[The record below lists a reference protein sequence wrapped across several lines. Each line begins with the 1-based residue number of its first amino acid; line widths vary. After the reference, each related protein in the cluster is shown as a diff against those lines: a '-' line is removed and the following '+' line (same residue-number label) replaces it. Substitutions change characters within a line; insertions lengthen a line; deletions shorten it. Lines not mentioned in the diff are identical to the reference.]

1 MINILLADDH
11 PYLRRG
17 LAQILIDEFPGAVI
31 GEASNVPEMLEHA
44 QKQHWDVVVLD
55 LTMPGRGGLEGLHEL
70 KRLHPSLPV
79 LVLSMHPEDQF
90 AVRVLRAGGSGYL
103 TKESAP
109 QELVHAIKAIWKGGK
124 YITPKAADLL
134 AAHLQ
139 QHGDSEQPL
148 HSSLSDREYQVFGLI
163 AAGHTITDISEQLA
177 LSVKTISTYR
187 SRILAKLN
195 LKTNADLARYAIQHC
210 LVE

>member
-17 LAQILIDEFPGAVI
+17 LTQILTDEFSEAVI
-31 GEASNVPEMLEHA
+31 GEASNVHELVE
-44 QKQHWDVVVLD
+44 QVQQRRWDVVVLD

-70 KRLHPSLPV
+70 KRLFPNLPV

-90 AVRVLRAGGSGYL
+90 AVRVLRAGGAGYL

-109 QELVHAIKAIWKGGK
+109 QELVQAIKAISRGGK
-124 YITPKAADLL
+124 YITPKTAELL
-134 AAHLQ
+134 ASHIH
-139 QHGDSEQPL
+139 QHDDHERPL
-148 HSSLSDREYQVFGLI
+148 HSFLSDREDQVFRLI
-163 AAGHTITDISEQLA
+163 AGGSTITEISDQLS
-177 LSVKTISTYR
+177 LSIKTISTYR
-187 SRILAKLN
+187 TRILEKLN
-195 LKTNADLARYAIQHC
+195 LKTNADLARYAVQHH

>member
-17 LAQILIDEFPGAVI
+17 LVQILVDEFPGAVI
-31 GEASNVPEMLEHA
+31 GEASNVPELLEQA
-44 QKQHWDVVVLD
+44 QKQRWDVVVLD

-70 KRLHPSLPV
+70 KRLHPGLPV

-90 AVRVLRAGGSGYL
+90 AVRVLRAGGAGYL
-103 TKESAP
+103 TKEGAP
-109 QELVHAIKAIWKGGK
+109 QELVQAIKTIWKGGK
-124 YITPKAADLL
+124 YITPKAAELL

-163 AAGHTITDISEQLA
+163 AAGRTITDISDQLA

-187 SRILAKLN
+187 SRILIKLN
-195 LKTNADLARYAIQHC
+195 LKSNADLARYAMEHHLLQ
-210 LVE
+210 

>member
-17 LAQILIDEFPGAVI
+17 LTQILIDEFPGAVI
-31 GEASNVPEMLEHA
+31 GEASNVAELLEQA
-44 QKQHWDVVVLD
+44 QKQRWDIVVLD

-70 KRLHPSLPV
+70 KRLCPSLPV

-109 QELVHAIKAIWKGGK
+109 QQLVEAIKTIWKGGK
-124 YITPKAADLL
+124 YISSNTAELL
-134 AAHLQ
+134 AAQLHQ
-139 QHGDSEQPL
+139 RGDSDQPL
-148 HSSLSDREYQVFGLI
+148 HSSLSDREYQVFSLI
-163 AAGHTITDISEQLA
+163 AAGRTITDISDQLS

-187 SRILAKLN
+187 TRILLKLN
-195 LKTNADLARYAIQHC
+195 LKTNADLARYAVQHHI
-210 LVE
+210 VE

>member
-17 LAQILIDEFPGAVI
+17 LIQILIDEFPGAVI
-31 GEASNVPEMLEHA
+31 GEASNVPELLEQA
-44 QKQHWDVVVLD
+44 QKQRWDVVVLD

-70 KRLHPSLPV
+70 KRLCPSLPV

-90 AVRVLRAGGSGYL
+90 AVRVLRAGGAGYL

-109 QELVHAIKAIWKGGK
+109 QELVHAIKTIWKRGK
-124 YITPKAADLL
+124 YITPNTAELL
-134 AAHLQ
+134 AAQLH

-148 HSSLSDREYQVFGLI
+148 HNSLSDREHQVFSLI
-163 AAGHTITDISEQLA
+163 AAGRTITDISDQLS

-187 SRILAKLN
+187 SRILTKLN
-195 LKTNADLARYAIQHC
+195 LKTNADLARYAVQHRI
-210 LVE
+210 VE

>member
-17 LAQILIDEFPGAVI
+17 LVQILIDEFPGAVV
-31 GEASNVPEMLEHA
+31 GEVSNVPELLELA

-70 KRLHPSLPV
+70 KRLCPSLPV

-90 AVRVLRAGGSGYL
+90 AVRVLRAGGAGYL

-109 QELVHAIKAIWKGGK
+109 QELVHAIRTIWKGGK
-124 YITPKAADLL
+124 YISSNTAELL

-139 QHGDSEQPL
+139 QHGDSDQPL
-148 HSSLSDREYQVFGLI
+148 HDSLSDRENHVFRLI
-163 AAGHTITDISEQLA
+163 AAGRTITDISDQLS

-187 SRILAKLN
+187 SRILTKLN
-195 LKTNADLARYAIQHC
+195 LKSNADLARYAVQHHI
-210 LVE
+210 VE

>member
-17 LAQILIDEFPGAVI
+17 LVQILTDEFPGAVI
-31 GEASNVPEMLEHA
+31 GEASNAPELLEQV
-44 QKQHWDVVVLD
+44 QKQRWDVVVLD
-55 LTMPGRGGLEGLHEL
+55 LNMPGRGGLEALHEL
-70 KRLHPSLPV
+70 KRLFPSLPV

-90 AVRVLRAGGSGYL
+90 AVRVLRAGGAGYL

-109 QELVHAIKAIWKGGK
+109 QELVHAIKAIWMGEK
-124 YITPKAADLL
+124 YITPKAAELL

-148 HSSLSDREYQVFGLI
+148 HSSLSDREYQVFCLI
-163 AAGHTITDISEQLA
+163 AAGGTITDISNQLS

-187 SRILAKLN
+187 SRILAKLD
-195 LKTNADLARYAIQHC
+195 LKTNADLARYAVQHRI
-210 LVE
+210 VE

>member
-17 LAQILIDEFPGAVI
+17 LVQILTDEFPGAVI
-31 GEASNVPEMLEHA
+31 GEASNAPELLEQA
-44 QKQHWDVVVLD
+44 QKQRWDMVVLD
-55 LTMPGRGGLEGLHEL
+55 LNMPGRGGLEALHEL
-70 KRLHPSLPV
+70 KRLFPSLPV

-90 AVRVLRAGGSGYL
+90 AVRVLRAGGAGYL

-109 QELVHAIKAIWKGGK
+109 QELVHAIKTIWNGGK
-124 YITPKAADLL
+124 YITPKAAELL
-134 AAHLQ
+134 AAYLH
-139 QHGDSEQPL
+139 QHGNSEQPL
-148 HSSLSDREYQVFGLI
+148 HSSLSDREYQVFCLI
-163 AAGHTITDISEQLA
+163 AGGSTITDISDQLS

-195 LKTNADLARYAIQHC
+195 LKTNADLARYAVQHC
-210 LVE
+210 IVE

>member
-17 LAQILIDEFPGAVI
+17 LVQILIDEFPGAVV
-31 GEASNVPEMLEHA
+31 GEVSNVPELLELA

-70 KRLHPSLPV
+70 KRLCPSLPV

-90 AVRVLRAGGSGYL
+90 AVRVLRAGGAGYL

-109 QELVHAIKAIWKGGK
+109 QELVHAIRTIWKGGK
-124 YITPKAADLL
+124 YISSNTAELL

-139 QHGDSEQPL
+139 QHGESDQPL
-148 HSSLSDREYQVFGLI
+148 HDSLSDRENHVFRLI
-163 AAGHTITDISEQLA
+163 AAGRTITDISDQLS

-187 SRILAKLN
+187 SRILTKLH
-195 LKTNADLARYAIQHC
+195 LKTNADLARYAVQHHI
-210 LVE
+210 VE

>member
-17 LAQILIDEFPGAVI
+17 LVQILTDEFPGAVI
-31 GEASNVPEMLEHA
+31 GEASNAPELLEQV
-44 QKQHWDVVVLD
+44 QKQRWDVVVLD
-55 LTMPGRGGLEGLHEL
+55 LNMPGRGGLEALHEL
-70 KRLHPSLPV
+70 KRLFSSLPV

-90 AVRVLRAGGSGYL
+90 AVRVLRAGGAGYL

-124 YITPKAADLL
+124 YITPKAAELL
-134 AAHLQ
+134 AAHLH

-148 HSSLSDREYQVFGLI
+148 HRSLSDREYRVFCLI
-163 AAGHTITDISEQLA
+163 AAGSTITDISDQLS
-177 LSVKTISTYR
+177 LSIKTISTYR
-187 SRILAKLN
+187 SRILAKLD
-195 LKTNADLARYAIQHC
+195 LKTNADLARYAVKHGI
-210 LVE
+210 VE